1 MLQIVALAYCG
12 YWLCKLRTVQFGK
25 LLRHGMA
32 AIDET
37 IMYYVVGIYY
47 AGLYKQILSKCLKV
61 LMVTF

>member
-47 AGLYKQILSKCLKV
+47 DIVRGCIKKSYQNV
-61 LMVTF
+61 